1 MRRSK
6 TNAWNIDILLTVVV
20 AGVFGFIGGAFAA
33 NLLVGFA
40 NDRLEKAVAGAFT
53 GAMAGLL
60 GGSLGGDLSGQ
71 EAKGSGRSVYGLCAG
86 GMVGMLAAAQ
96 SDHLL
101 GTLRLLTFDLI
112 H

>member
-6 TNAWNIDILLTVVV
+6 TNAWNLDILLTVTV
-20 AGVFGFIGGAFAA
+20 AAVFGFIGGAFAA
-33 NLLVGFA
+33 NLLVGVA
-40 NDRLEKAVAGAFT
+40 TDRLEKAVAGTFA

-71 EAKGSGRSVYGLCAG
+71 DAKGSGRSVYGLCAG

-96 SDHLL
+96 SEHLVA
-101 GTLRLLTFDLI
+101 TLR
-112 H
+112 